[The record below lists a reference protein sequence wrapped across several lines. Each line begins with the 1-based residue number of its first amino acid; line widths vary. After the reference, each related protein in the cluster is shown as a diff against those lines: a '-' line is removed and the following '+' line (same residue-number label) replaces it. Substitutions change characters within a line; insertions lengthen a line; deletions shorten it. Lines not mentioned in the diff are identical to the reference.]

1 MSSFY
6 PVLGKQKCLPFY
18 LTGIGVTDP
27 EYHIVREPGL
37 ISHQILFTLRGA
49 GKLLVGGRSYLLE
62 KDSLFYIAPDI
73 PHEYYPAVEDDWVT
87 CWVVFR
93 GEHLEEVMPRLGF
106 DRFAQR
112 DGAVTEE
119 IQRIFQRMQSSVND
133 PVYGDEECSVLVY
146 EYIMA
151 VRRALQS
158 QEKYGDRGMGS
169 ILDGALVY
177 INENYGKDITLEE
190 LAGICGVTK
199 QHFCRVFKAKMGMRP
214 MEYLARKRV
223 SEARALLLSTKMPVA
238 EIGRRV
244 GYDSLTYFGMVFK
257 KYEGISPTDCRK
269 RTGSSLM

>member
-1 MSSFY
+1 M
-6 PVLGKQKCLPFY
+6 
-18 LTGIGVTDP
+18 TDP
-27 EYHIVREPGL
+27 EFHIVREPGL

-49 GKLLVGGRSYLLE
+49 GKLLVDGRSYLLE
-62 KDSLFYIAPDI
+62 KDSLFYIAPGI
-73 PHEYYPAVEDDWVT
+73 PHEYYPAVEDNWVT
-87 CWVVFR
+87 CWAVFR
-93 GEHLEEVMPRLGF
+93 GESLGEMMPRLGF
-106 DRFAQR
+106 DRFVQR
-112 DGAVTEE
+112 DEVVTEE
-119 IQRIFQRMQSSVND
+119 IQRIFQRMQSTVKD
-133 PVYGDEECSVLVY
+133 PVYGDEKCSVLVY

-169 ILDGALVY
+169 ILDNALVY